1 MSVLLVL
8 EGAIV
13 FYVCQCV
20 SMSDEAGEGK
30 GDRKE
35 LKAKRWK
42 EAQLNVGCCLLCNS
56 DI

>member
-30 GDRKE
+30 GDRME

>member
-20 SMSDEAGEGK
+20 SMSDEAGE
-30 GDRKE
+30 E
-35 LKAKRWK
+35 KRGQNGVEGEEMERSTIK
-42 EAQLNVGCCLLCNS
+42 RGMLSFV
-56 DI
+56 